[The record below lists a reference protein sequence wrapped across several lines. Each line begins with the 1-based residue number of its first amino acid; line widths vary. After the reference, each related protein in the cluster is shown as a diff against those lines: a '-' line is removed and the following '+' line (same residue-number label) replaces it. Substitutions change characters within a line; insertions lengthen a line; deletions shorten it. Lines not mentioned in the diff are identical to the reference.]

1 MDCGF
6 EVPRTGD
13 FQSRNI
19 SLVMFAGGVLL
30 VMRHYHTVSRGAYG
44 SPCIFRS
51 RNMTTATAAAS
62 KTMAAP
68 DKNVIPTALV

>member
-1 MDCGF
+1 MFGTKS
-6 EVPRTGD
+6 ERLRVLENAQQLALGEMLALHT
-13 FQSRNI
+13 
-19 SLVMFAGGVLL
+19 LVAQAT
-30 VMRHYHTVSRGAYG
+30 RHVVIAYG

-68 DKNVIPTALV
+68 AKNVIPTALV